1 MPVLPILQYVFTY
14 HLNKNKYNMKIYNL
28 DVTSNFFEQVD
39 DSGCHIELDGCIRF
53 VYLRDTDY
61 STMDELKQAIEGL
74 YD

>member
-1 MPVLPILQYVFTY
+1 
-14 HLNKNKYNMKIYNL
+14 MKIYNL

-61 STMDELKQAIEGL
+61 STMNELKIAIESL
-74 YD
+74 EL

>member
-1 MPVLPILQYVFTY
+1 
-14 HLNKNKYNMKIYNL
+14 MKIYNL
-28 DVTSNFFEQVD
+28 NVTSNFFEQVD